1 MLLVVTQDE
10 SYGITFFFFR
20 FEGMMPGI
28 AEKLTHSHQ
37 LEFWEYQKVNEV
49 VIKSEKEKLEASR
62 SSKTKG
68 V

>member
-1 MLLVVTQDE
+1 
-10 SYGITFFFFR
+10 
-20 FEGMMPGI
+20 MMPGI

-68 V
+68 VLSSRNSSTHTASEKLPF